1 MKPSATGG
9 GPGAVPAGSAREA
22 AVAEAAARTAG
33 AVIRKGFARP
43 ARIAHKGRVDIVTEV
58 DLAAEREILK
68 IVGAAFPD
76 DGIVTE
82 EAGVR
87 EGRGDRCWL
96 VDPLDG
102 TTNFAHGYPQ
112 CSVSVALVDRD
123 GPALGVVYDPLRDEL
138 FRAVRGAGAVLN
150 GAPLAVTGVSL
161 LEEALLATGFPY
173 ELSHRA
179 AALALAGSFLPRIMG
194 LRRDGSAAL
203 DLAWV
208 AAGRLDGYWE
218 FSIRAWDIAAGS
230 LLVEEAGGRVSG
242 FRGEKL
248 DLDKRTIVAA
258 NPVLH
263 ARLAEVIAGSGFCL
277 PPY

>member
-1 MKPSATGG
+1 M
-9 GPGAVPAGSAREA
+9 
-22 AVAEAAARTAG
+22 AEAAARAAG
-33 AVIRKGFARP
+33 AVIRRGFARP
-43 ARIAHKGRVDIVTEV
+43 ARIAHKGRVDIVTEI
-58 DLAAEREILK
+58 DLAAEREILQV
-68 IVGAAFPD
+68 IGDAFPD

-82 EAGVR
+82 EAGAR

-112 CSVSVALVDRD
+112 CSVSVALVDRS

-150 GAPLAVTGVSL
+150 GTPLAVTGVTL

-179 AALALAGSFLPRIMG
+179 SALALAGAFLPRIMG

-203 DLAWV
+203 NLAWV

-242 FRGEKL
+242 FRGERL
-248 DLDKRTIVAA
+248 DLEKRAVVAA

-263 ARLAEVIAGSGFCL
+263 GLMVEIIGGSGFCL
-277 PPY
+277 PRY